1 MSEEVVVIDGITLA
15 AASADGHGWTY
26 LPNQPAIERSANG
39 APMFSIIEA
48 GPVAFL
54 QCTARLALND
64 AARAQLLARL
74 KAVRPEA
81 ETLESARITVT
92 RIALEV
98 SSGDVWETV
107 AESSGSG
114 MPPWT
119 AALAATL
126 APAPL
131 AAIKAAAGG
140 ESGRARLRASIMPPA
155 SPVAYRRAEA
165 AGTYTTRVA
174 RWRFRCELH
183 DHDRGF
189 PDYERRGS
197 ARAHHGFSIELAPG
211 AVGTAEE
218 GAVGRPPR
226 GD

>member
-1 MSEEVVVIDGITLA
+1 MSEDVVVIDGITLA
-15 AASADGHGWTY
+15 AASSEGRAWRYVPTR
-26 LPNQPAIERSANG
+26 PVIERSATG

-64 AARAQLLARL
+64 DARARLLERL

-81 ETLESARITVT
+81 ETLESASITVG
-92 RIALEV
+92 RIALDV
-98 SSGDVWETV
+98 NHAGVWETV

-140 ESGRARLRASIMPPA
+140 ESGHARLRASITPA
-155 SPVAYRRAEA
+155 ASAVGYRRAEA
-165 AGTYTTRVA
+165 AGATRLESPAGVFTASYTTTTEDSPIASDVETR
-174 RWRFRCELH
+174 ELTT
-183 DHDRGF
+183 DL
-189 PDYERRGS
+189 
-197 ARAHHGFSIELAPG
+197 AVELAPG

-218 GAVGRPPR
+218 GAGGRPPK